1 MKKNPKKPAE
11 TTSPSVLVI
20 LGTRPEAI
28 KLAPVIDRLRDSIGG
43 SGVVRVCS
51 TGQHQEMLEPVL
63 RLFRIEPDVELD
75 VMRAD
80 QGLADT
86 AARLLEKLRPVF
98 EQSRPGFV
106 LVQGDT
112 TTAFIGALTAFY
124 GRIPVGHVEAG
135 LRTRDLERP
144 FPEELNRQIV
154 SRIAR
159 YHFAPTESARRN
171 LLQEGVR
178 SESIWV
184 TGNTVIDA
192 LLETVAMPCRFPAPL
207 AAILDRGRPVI
218 LVTAH
223 RRESFGKPFRQIC
236 GALLEIASRH
246 AERDLIYP
254 VHLNPNIRGEALR
267 LLQRIG
273 NIHLIEPLDYL
284 PFVHL
289 MNRSH
294 LILTDSGGIQEEA
307 PSLGKPVLVLR
318 EATERPEAVEA
329 GTVRVVGFDQKRIVE
344 ETERLLSDNAH
355 YESMSRAINPYGD
368 GHASER
374 IVPVVLSALRG
385 ARPEPGPREA
395 S

>member
-1 MKKNPKKPAE
+1 M
-11 TTSPSVLVI
+11 LVI

-28 KLAPVIDRLRDSIGG
+28 KLAPLVRRLKDTLEPEGR
-43 SGVVRVCS
+43 VLVCS

-63 RLFRIEPDVELD
+63 ELFRIVPDVRLQ
-75 VMRAD
+75 VMRPD
-80 QGLADT
+80 QTLPDLAS
-86 AARLLEKLRPVF
+86 RLLERLRGVF
-98 EQSRPGFV
+98 HDARPRFV

-112 TTAFIGALTAFY
+112 TTAFVGALSAFY
-124 GRIPVGHVEAG
+124 QRVPVGHVEAG
-135 LRTRDLERP
+135 LRTRDLARP

-171 LLQEGVR
+171 LLEEGVPADR
-178 SESIWV
+178 IWV

-192 LLETVAMPCRFPAPL
+192 LLETAAMPCEFPSPL
-207 AAILDRGRPVI
+207 AKILDPGRRVL

-223 RRESFGKPFRQIC
+223 RRESFGQPFQQIC
-236 GALLEIASRH
+236 RALLEIARRH
-246 AERDLIYP
+246 PECDLIYP
-254 VHLNPNIRGEALR
+254 VHLNPNVRRDVAQFLER
-267 LLQRIG
+267 VP
-273 NIHLIEPLDYL
+273 NIHLIPPLDYL

-307 PSLGKPVLVLR
+307 PSLGVPVLVLR
-318 EATERPEAVEA
+318 ERTERPEAVEA
-329 GTVRVVGFDQKRIVE
+329 GTVRIVGFDPERILS
-344 ETERLLSDNAH
+344 ETDRLLHDAAH

-374 IVPVVLSALRG
+374 IVPVVRAALREDERD
-385 ARPEPGPREA
+385 AATSEEP
-395 S
+395 